1 MAMSMKMLAH
11 EAYTVGWICA
21 LPKEMAPA
29 IAMLEEIHTKLSLPS
44 SDHNNYSLGSINGHN
59 IVIACL
65 PKGSVGT
72 NDAASVAMRMSSTF
86 PSIKFNLIVGIGGGV
101 PSHGHDVRL
110 GDVVVSTPTGQ
121 HGGVVQYDLG
131 KTTQGGV
138 FERAGALN
146 RPPMMLLTALSNLEA
161 LHDIVNSKGS
171 EYISD
176 MLSRSP
182 GLAPKY
188 SPCDPATDIL
198 YQAEYDHPQGEDTC
212 AKCDPSQ
219 IVKRNPRND
228 DEFVVHY
235 GLIASGN
242 QVMRD
247 GVTRD
252 RISKGLGG
260 HELFRDWQ
268 KSESSRT
275 LWVSADPKYGKSVL
289 AKYLVDHVLTS
300 NEFRTTCYFFFKND
314 FEDQKSVTSALYC
327 ILHQLFDQR
336 FDLLSEAILE
346 QLEIT
351 RNHITSSFSELW
363 GALLSAANSKNA
375 GEIVCILDAIDEC
388 EDHGRSQ
395 LARVLRE
402 LYSTRKNFNLKFLLT
417 SRPYGE
423 IRQDFKPLAVLGL
436 PVIHL
441 SGESENEMEKISRE
455 IDIFINAKVQEIR
468 DKLNITDNDRNFL
481 LKRLKIIPNRT
492 YLWVYITLD
501 LIESDI
507 KSNMDINRYRIA
519 EVTSYLPQKLDE
531 EYEKILSKIRNREKA
546 RRLLQIIIAAV
557 RPLTLHEM
565 NIALNLEDNHQSYSS
580 LDLESEE
587 CFRDSVRD
595 LCGLFITIK
604 ESKIYLLHQT
614 AKKFLVGND
623 QASLHPGQWK
633 NSLQPRASHQA
644 LTDICIKL
652 LLFVELESHPLTK
665 DMVVSEYVKSYE
677 FLDYSAKHWTAHLQ
691 RSQNELEL
699 NYAKMQSILRL
710 CNTTSKRCLTWF
722 RIYWT
727 GTSTDFPENVTTLIV
742 ASYFGFAI
750 VVKHLLESENNLD
763 LNSKDSR
770 YKRSALSW
778 AAENGFE
785 VVVAQLL
792 KASQVD
798 SVDNYHRTPLVYAVW
813 KKNTSVIRQL
823 VKAGA
828 RDDLEDDIGGTPLFY
843 AIYSGQNEVVKRVF
857 KRANAISSM
866 DTICVE
872 LLMSAARKGHD
883 VIIKWLLEMCKVG
896 PDIKDWNGRTPLL

>member
-1 MAMSMKMLAH
+1 
-11 EAYTVGWICA
+11 
-21 LPKEMAPA
+21 
-29 IAMLEEIHTKLSLPS
+29 
-44 SDHNNYSLGSINGHN
+44 
-59 IVIACL
+59 
-65 PKGSVGT
+65 
-72 NDAASVAMRMSSTF
+72 
-86 PSIKFNLIVGIGGGV
+86 
-101 PSHGHDVRL
+101 
-110 GDVVVSTPTGQ
+110 
-121 HGGVVQYDLG
+121 
-131 KTTQGGV
+131 
-138 FERAGALN
+138 
-146 RPPMMLLTALSNLEA
+146 
-161 LHDIVNSKGS
+161 
-171 EYISD
+171 

-198 YQAEYDHPQGEDTC
+198 YQAEIGETRKYQAQPARKIEVLKRLYKSPYRKWKD
-212 AKCDPSQ
+212 
-219 IVKRNPRND
+219 RNP
-228 DEFVVHY
+228 
-235 GLIASGN
+235 
-242 QVMRD
+242 
-247 GVTRD
+247 D
-252 RISKGLGG
+252 RITGTCEWFVG